1 MLRCISILAN
11 LCNTAVKNNNY
22 NKKNS
27 LLDESTDE
35 FLQYMDKIL
44 LCRTKSGKEFMSRL
58 VSIEGNNLV
67 FENKRG
73 NIIKNPATSIV
84 YFAEV

>member
-1 MLRCISILAN
+1 M
-11 LCNTAVKNNNY
+11 VKNNNY
-22 NKKNS
+22 NKEYS
-27 LLDESTDE
+27 LLDESTDK

-73 NIIKNPATSIV
+73 NIIKNPVASIV